1 MPLAASS
8 TGSYVVGYS
17 STPLGDRAFPWSRQ
31 SGMQSLGTLP
41 GSDYAI
47 ASAMSDDGAVGSST
61 ASLLTNQARGS
72 APSVEPRRPAWKT
85 GLGGFL
91 EKEGFP
97 SSVFSSQVGKH
108 KVLTLR
114 NVGRKPGEA
123 FVKA

>member
-1 MPLAASS
+1 
-8 TGSYVVGYS
+8 
-17 STPLGDRAFPWSRQ
+17 
-31 SGMQSLGTLP
+31 MQSLGTLH

-72 APSVEPRRPAWKT
+72 APSVEPTRPAWKT

-114 NVGRKPGEA
+114 NVDRKPCEA